1 MAIAYNIPINIPQEA
16 GAHSISLAEL
26 KEKVQSYVNSL
37 HITISSTDIASDTLR
52 KVNVSDRI
60 KSLSSVPAS
69 TSHADYKDDILEVL
83 SSKY

>member
-1 MAIAYNIPINIPQEA
+1 MTIAFNIPINIPQEA
-16 GAHSISLAEL
+16 GARSISLAEL

-37 HITISSTDIASDTLR
+37 HITIRPAEVAADTLR

-60 KSLSSVPAS
+60 KSLSAVPVS
-69 TSHADYKDDILEVL
+69 TSCADYKDDILGVL

>member
-37 HITISSTDIASDTLR
+37 HITIRPAEVTTDTLR

-69 TSHADYKDDILEVL
+69 TSHADYKDDLLDVL